1 MNRHPRPHVTP
12 NICTSAPSTVI
23 LMAIWRVSR
32 DQMNGEKRPMLS
44 VQMGRL
50 VSIGRKWMVS
60 AFSHISGVVL
70 KDSKMEKSS

>member
-1 MNRHPRPHVTP
+1 
-12 NICTSAPSTVI
+12 
-23 LMAIWRVSR
+23 
-32 DQMNGEKRPMLS
+32 MLS
-44 VQMGRL
+44 VQMGWL